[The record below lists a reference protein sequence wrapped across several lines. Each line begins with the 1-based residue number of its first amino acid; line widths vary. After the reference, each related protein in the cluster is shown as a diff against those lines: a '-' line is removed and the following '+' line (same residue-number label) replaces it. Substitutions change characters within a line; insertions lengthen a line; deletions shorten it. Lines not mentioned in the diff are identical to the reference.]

1 MKVDKLNLP
10 EITAADVRDTYV
22 LCEGMSS
29 TYRYQMAEDEEFYL
43 GQQLTI
49 PQKDYLISVGQPPEA
64 NNKIRPAVE
73 TVLANISASSPEWD
87 CDPMGKGDEEFA
99 YICNSM
105 LDRIWED
112 SDGSVQY
119 RQVCKDYIVKGLA
132 FLFVYPD
139 WNADEGLGGM
149 RMKRIPPEAM
159 FVDANSMLPDFSD
172 AAYIIYSDLHTKE
185 SMKVT
190 FPRFKD
196 IIEEA
201 SSEQIHNEQNTGK
214 YDRDDVWTRADI
226 GDNYMEKVRKYV
238 YWTKVNVPFVRLTD
252 LNTGHTQIYNR
263 DQYLNE
269 LQKDEQYKG
278 LLKKGVIDE
287 EIIYRTQIREVF
299 VIGDE
304 IAYDEVLPITRY
316 PVIPACYEHTG
327 TPFPAG
333 DVRHAKSPQRMLN
346 RTEALLISHTSAT
359 TNFKLLYEDGAIDA
373 GEVSKWHIPNALIRV
388 NPGALREQKIKEFAP
403 PAISGQLFQEKARY
417 EMDIEQVFGAYKYMQ
432 GSSADAPGTVGEA
445 QIIDEAVAR
454 KQNWKVL
461 PIYDALVRAAKI
473 VLEWVPIVYDQQR
486 TIRIINPDG
495 SNQEVTMNKP
505 VWDEKKGSIVK
516 LFDMASV
523 KLDVSVVIGST
534 RAKSPQAKLQKD
546 LMLLQA
552 GIYDKTQVILN
563 MPGDVDK
570 ASLMARVGEIQN
582 LQAQIQQLSEEN
594 EKLKGDMQTRERELF
609 HSNMRAEISEATKPV
624 AKAQAKL
631 QSQMALEGSR
641 TKDKT
646 AQAAM
651 DLKSVVDT
659 ANATTVNSNQ
669 QAPTTQMGV
678 G

>member
-1 MKVDKLNLP
+1 MKVDKLDLP
-10 EITAADVRDTYV
+10 EIAADDVRNAYIM
-22 LCEGMSS
+22 CESMSS

-49 PQKDYLISVGQPPEA
+49 PQKEYLMSVGQPPEA

-87 CDPMGKGDEEFA
+87 CDPMAKGDEEFA
-99 YICNSM
+99 YICNAM

-119 RQVCKDYIVKGLA
+119 RQICKDYIVKGLGY
-132 FLFVYPD
+132 LFVYPD

-149 RMKRIPPEAM
+149 RLKRLPPESV

-172 AAYIIYSDLHTKE
+172 ASYIIYSDIHTKE
-185 SMKVT
+185 SLKIT
-190 FPRFKD
+190 FPRYKD
-196 IIEEA
+196 LIEEA
-201 SSEQIHNEQNTGK
+201 SQDHTPNETSTGK
-214 YDRDDVWTRADI
+214 YDRDDTWTRADV

-269 LQKDEQYKG
+269 LQEDKEYQR
-278 LLKKGVIDE
+278 LLKNEVVDE

-299 VIGDE
+299 VIGDQL
-304 IAYDEVLPITRY
+304 AYDEVLPITRF
-316 PVIPACYEHTG
+316 PIIPACNEHTG

-359 TNFKLLYEDGAIDA
+359 TNFKLLYEDGAMDA
-373 GEVSKWHIPNALIRV
+373 GEVAKWHIPNALIRV
-388 NPGALREQKIKEFAP
+388 NPGALREQKIKEFSP
-403 PAISGQLFQEKARY
+403 PAISGQLFQEKSRY

-473 VLEWVPIVYDQQR
+473 ILEWTPLVYDQQR

-495 SNQEVTMNKP
+495 SNQEITMNKP
-505 VWDEKKGSIVK
+505 VWDEKQGSIVK
-516 LFDMASV
+516 LFDMASI
-523 KLDVSVVIGST
+523 KLDVRVVIGST

-563 MPGDVDK
+563 MPGDIDK

-582 LQAQIQQLSEEN
+582 LQAQVQQLSEEN
-594 EKLKGDMQTRERELF
+594 EQLKGDMQTRERELF
-609 HSNMRAEISEATKPV
+609 HSKMRAEVSEATKPV

-631 QSQMALEGSR
+631 QSQMQLEGTRS
-641 TKDKT
+641 KDNT
-646 AQAAM
+646 ANAKM
-651 DLKSVVDT
+651 DLKRVLDST
-659 ANATTVNSNQ
+659 NNNANAVNSTPK
-669 QAPTTQMGV
+669 APAVAG
-678 G
+678 

>member
-1 MKVDKLNLP
+1 
-10 EITAADVRDTYV
+10 
-22 LCEGMSS
+22 
-29 TYRYQMAEDEEFYL
+29 
-43 GQQLTI
+43 
-49 PQKDYLISVGQPPEA
+49 
-64 NNKIRPAVE
+64 
-73 TVLANISASSPEWD
+73 
-87 CDPMGKGDEEFA
+87 
-99 YICNSM
+99 M